1 MTALQRSRV
10 LRAIAGM
17 AIVFVFVSIDLGLVR
32 VGGLGA
38 LDRDL
43 YDGRQRTVAPV
54 LDERIVIVDIDE
66 RSLGAYGRWPWDR
79 AKIARLLDAIV
90 EQGRPAVVA
99 FDVVFAEKQA
109 DGDDDAR
116 LARALADRPVVLG
129 YYFTSNRGA
138 QASGALPTPLFE
150 GDAAKELRSHV
161 THADGYGANLAPLQ
175 HAARASG
182 FFNPFLG
189 ADVDPD
195 GVIRALPLLASHGD
209 GVYESLAVAVL
220 RQYLGNGSVEVDPR
234 ADTMVIAGERARVQ
248 LPVSVGFTAMAPVTG
263 RGGPDG
269 GHFRY
274 VSAADVLSGHVDWN
288 RMHDHIVL
296 IGTTAPGQTDLRATS
311 VSEVFPGVE
320 IHAALIAGALDGV
333 LKKRPDGAA
342 AAGALATALVGGLL
356 AIVLP
361 ALGVVGAVAAAS
373 VGVLVLFGAN
383 AIAWSNFSLVLPL
396 AASIAAVVCLGLFN
410 LVVGWFAEG
419 RARRAVLARFGEYV
433 SPALVEQMAHDP
445 VNWQV
450 AESSNRELTMLF
462 ADIRG
467 FTRIAESMQPEP
479 LREYINTFLTAMTE
493 VIHAHRGTVDKY
505 IGDAVM
511 AFWGAPLDD
520 EEHADHAV
528 AAAVAM
534 QREVARLSAGFV
546 SRGLP
551 PLAVGIGIN
560 TGVVRVGDMGSKLR
574 RAYTVIGDAVN
585 LASRLE
591 SLTRRY
597 EVPIIVGETTAQRCR
612 HQRFRELARTTI
624 AGRTESVRIFVPGTV
639 DDGDERGHPTIPMPA
654 SAPTP
659 TNQRATE
666 SLHEGSSPGV

>member
-624 AGRTESVRIFVPGTV
+624 AGRTESVRIFVPGAAE
-639 DDGDERGHPTIPMPA
+639 DGDERGGHPTIPMPA
-654 SAPTP
+654 SMP